1 MDQARINFLKKDFV
15 QGFCDFVGYK
25 PIMAAEGRFESRLD
39 LEPRHMQQDGF
50 AHAGVCATM
59 ADHTAGY
66 AAFTLQPPDRRI
78 LTIEFK
84 INFLKPAAGVALICR
99 SRIISRGRTILPG
112 ESEIFSVAADG
123 SEKLVAKAMVTMI
136 SVPAEQIQR

>member
-1 MDQARINFLKKDFV
+1 MDKAWVEFLMRDFI
-15 QGFCDFVGYK
+15 QGFTEFVGYR
-25 PIMAAEGRFESRLD
+25 PIMADKGRFESRLE
-39 LEPRHMQQDGF
+39 LEPRHMQQDGI

-84 INFLKPAAGVALICR
+84 INFLKPAAGVALVCR
-99 SRIISRGRTILPG
+99 SRVLNPGRTILPG
-112 ESEIFSVAADG
+112 ESEIFAVATDG

-136 SVPAEQIQR
+136 SVPAQQVKR

>member
-1 MDQARINFLKKDFV
+1 MDKARADYLMRDFV
-15 QGFCDFVGYK
+15 QGFTEFVGYLPLK
-25 PIMAAEGRFESRLD
+25 AAEGVFESRLE
-39 LEPRHMQQDGF
+39 LEPRHMQQDGI

-84 INFLKPAAGVALICR
+84 INFMKPAAGVALICR
-99 SRIISRGRTILPG
+99 SRVLSPGRTIVPG
-112 ESEIFSVAADG
+112 ESEIFAVAADG

-136 SVPAEQIQR
+136 SVPAEQIAR